1 MLPLS
6 GNGKERGKSGRQMG
20 GVINLI
26 QDVMGIRTRGR
37 ERSQGVCSA
46 AGTQTPQRDGGGKQR
61 LKDRREFAVR
71 SDPNK
76 TKYLLPRPQFSLF
89 LTLNYEGHI
98 QESQGRKHGDF
109 SVHNNGVLY
118 AGSVSGRKLRQ

>member
-1 MLPLS
+1 ME
-6 GNGKERGKSGRQMG
+6 KRGEEWETEMG

-37 ERSQGVCSA
+37 ERTQGVCSV

-61 LKDRREFAVR
+61 LKDRQEFAVR

-76 TKYLLPRPQFSLF
+76 TKY
-89 LTLNYEGHI
+89 
-98 QESQGRKHGDF
+98 
-109 SVHNNGVLY
+109 
-118 AGSVSGRKLRQ
+118 SGKLC